1 VELTIRPYADADLEA
16 CRSLW
21 RELTQH
27 HRDLYDDQ
35 GIGGDDPG
43 THFDGYLANSKL
55 ESAWVAETDGR
66 VVGLTGLLRDG
77 DEGEV
82 EPVIVAATVRGQGIG
97 RRLLDHVVDVAR
109 ERGLRSISIRPVAR
123 NALALHAFR
132 QAGFRLLGHVELFLP
147 LGSAPRD
154 WKQGIELHG
163 EPFGF

>member
-1 VELTIRPYADADLEA
+1 MELTIRPYADSDLEA
-16 CRSLW
+16 CRGLW

-35 GIGGDDPG
+35 GIGGVDPG
-43 THFDGYLANSKL
+43 EHFDRYRADPKL
-55 ESAWVAETDGR
+55 DASWVAETDGI

-97 RRLLDHVVDVAR
+97 RHLIEHVVAAAR
-109 ERGLRSISIRPVAR
+109 KRGLKSLSIRPVAR
-123 NALALHAFR
+123 NAMALHAFR

-147 LGSAPRD
+147 LGSNDRD